1 MQNFPNTAPTGNRY
15 AHPWKISEKFKM
27 VEKSCTKPL
36 GSYWVVGAY
45 VVENDF

>member
-1 MQNFPNTAPTGNRY
+1 MQDFPNTVPTGDGCT
-15 AHPWKISEKFKM
+15 HPRKISEKFKM

-36 GSYWVVGAY
+36 GSNRVVGPY